1 MQFHGK
7 VFLVGEG
14 PFAIWGYED
23 IFKYLTLTL
32 GNRFEPVLGG
42 LSRLKEMSP
51 YYSVPM
57 EDRKSMIAEPAVWI
71 DRRRPE
77 HASGVQKMLWTI
89 RLNQDLAS
97 FEAPLSS
104 NSVQIEP
111 AEPIY
116 EPQIEPPEPIV
127 ELQIEP
133 PEPINEPQI
142 EPPEPIDE
150 PQIEPAEP
158 INEPQSEPPEPI
170 DEPQIELVEPIN
182 DPQIESQEP
191 IHEPRRRIS
200 SIISCSRRSPR
211 TPLMIPR
218 RPIQCHLLIRRP
230 MGIWKMRL

>member
-7 VFLVGEG
+7 VFLAGEG

-42 LSRLKEMSP
+42 LSRLKEMPP

-57 EDRKSMIAEPAVWI
+57 EDRKSMIAEPSVWI

-77 HASGVQKMLWTI
+77 NASGVQKMLWTI

-111 AEPIY
+111 VEPIY
-116 EPQIEPPEPIV
+116 ETQIEPLEPINEPQIEPPEPIV

-133 PEPINEPQI
+133 VEPINEPQI

-150 PQIEPAEP
+150 PQIEP
-158 INEPQSEPPEPI
+158 
-170 DEPQIELVEPIN
+170 VEPIN

-191 IHEPRRRIS
+191 INEPHRCIS

>member
-77 HASGVQKMLWTI
+77 NASGVQKMLWTI

-116 EPQIEPPEPIV
+116 ET
-127 ELQIEP
+127 
-133 PEPINEPQI
+133 QI

-150 PQIEPAEP
+150 PQIEP
-158 INEPQSEPPEPI
+158 
-170 DEPQIELVEPIN
+170 VEPIN

-191 IHEPRRRIS
+191 INEPHRRIS

>member
-1 MQFHGK
+1 M
-7 VFLVGEG
+7 
-14 PFAIWGYED
+14 WGYED

-77 HASGVQKMLWTI
+77 NASGVQKMLWTI

-116 EPQIEPPEPIV
+116 ETQIEPLEPINEPQIEPPEPIV

-133 PEPINEPQI
+133 MEAINEPQI

-150 PQIEPAEP
+150 PQIEP
-158 INEPQSEPPEPI
+158 
-170 DEPQIELVEPIN
+170 VEPIN

-191 IHEPRRRIS
+191 INEPHRRIS
-200 SIISCSRRSPR
+200 SIISCSRS
-211 TPLMIPR
+211 

>member
-1 MQFHGK
+1 
-7 VFLVGEG
+7 
-14 PFAIWGYED
+14 
-23 IFKYLTLTL
+23 
-32 GNRFEPVLGG
+32 
-42 LSRLKEMSP
+42 
-51 YYSVPM
+51 
-57 EDRKSMIAEPAVWI
+57 MIAEPAVWI

-77 HASGVQKMLWTI
+77 NASGVQKMLWTI

-116 EPQIEPPEPIV
+116 ET
-127 ELQIEP
+127 
-133 PEPINEPQI
+133 QI

-150 PQIEPAEP
+150 PQIEP
-158 INEPQSEPPEPI
+158 
-170 DEPQIELVEPIN
+170 VEPIN

-191 IHEPRRRIS
+191 INEPHRRIS

>member
-77 HASGVQKMLWTI
+77 NASGVQKMLWTI

-116 EPQIEPPEPIV
+116 ETQIEPLEPINEPQIEPPEPIV

-133 PEPINEPQI
+133 VEPINEPQI
-142 EPPEPIDE
+142 EPPEPIDG
-150 PQIEPAEP
+150 PQIEP
-158 INEPQSEPPEPI
+158 
-170 DEPQIELVEPIN
+170 VEPIN

-191 IHEPRRRIS
+191 INEPHRRIS